1 VITTAALLPFP
12 GRISSGHISSA
23 KSALLCQSSSSWLSQ
38 LLIVLFPAV
47 KQTLLLHNVLY
58 CTQALVAADMLTA
71 VMASLAELM
80 APQQQQLQLPRGV
93 ATDLSDLRTTL
104 AVCAAN
110 LVQALPV
117 HGLGDVPA
125 LSKGVCALLQHAL
138 GMPLTSTSSSSSSS
152 SNGSS
157 SSSSSSA
164 PTGMLNCLEPVSSIL
179 WGLVRRCVRTC
190 CLLH

>member
-1 VITTAALLPFP
+1 
-12 GRISSGHISSA
+12 
-23 KSALLCQSSSSWLSQ
+23 
-38 LLIVLFPAV
+38 
-47 KQTLLLHNVLY
+47 
-58 CTQALVAADMLTA
+58 MLAA

-138 GMPLTSTSSSSSSS
+138 GMPSTSTSSSSSS
-152 SNGSS
+152 GSS